1 MRLKN
6 PFTYIGTKNRKNSHP
21 KRKFF
26 QKSFSKKLRAAKKQ
40 LSRSGYSVIFSV
52 IIGRWTIFPLP
63 PAAEGR
69 MQAQAMPYSSGN
81 CIPPVW
87 RASPAKCAGKLRSPP
102 SRTPTH
108 KRPAAWYRTA
118 ADTASSRA
126 RRGQSSRRST
136 AAGNTPACGFSG
148 RRYPKEAR
156 R

>member
-1 MRLKN
+1 MQLKN
-6 PFTYIGTKNRKNSHP
+6 PFTYIVYRYKKSKKLSP
-21 KRKFF
+21 KM
-26 QKSFSKKLRAAKKQ
+26 QIFSKKLRAAKKQ

-63 PAAEGR
+63 PEAEGR

-87 RASPAKCAGKLRSPP
+87 RVSPAKCAGKLRSPP

-108 KRPAAWYRTA
+108 KRRAAWYRTA
-118 ADTASSRA
+118 ADTASSRV
-126 RRGQSSRRST
+126 RREQSSRRST
-136 AAGNTPACGFSG
+136 AAGNTPAFGFSG

>member
-1 MRLKN
+1 MQ
-6 PFTYIGTKNRKNSHP
+6 I
-21 KRKFF
+21 
-26 QKSFSKKLRAAKKQ
+26 FSKKLRAAKKQ

-108 KRPAAWYRTA
+108 KRRAAWYRTA
-118 ADTASSRA
+118 ADTASSRV
-126 RRGQSSRRST
+126 RRWTWPAVSTGSQSAPCIPSLSLETQSVWRSGQRKT
-136 AAGNTPACGFSG
+136 TKKQQWFFSHY
-148 RRYPKEAR
+148 RLK
-156 R
+156 